1 MFLDIVV
8 LALLILAVFKGMK
21 QGLIV
26 AALSFLAVFVGLAAA
41 LKLST
46 LVAAWVGQSVNIAA
60 AWLPFIAFIII
71 MVAVFLLVRL
81 LAAILEQ
88 VLEIS
93 MLGWANK
100 LGGFMLYALLYLTV
114 FSVMIFYAEKMHL
127 LKPEAAAESKT
138 YAYIHFWGPTAI
150 DWLGKAIPFFKD
162 MFQELTDFFGTINKN
177 IT

>member
-8 LALLILAVFKGMK
+8 LALLVLAFFKGMK
-21 QGLIV
+21 QGLVV
-26 AALSFLAVFVGLAAA
+26 AALSLAVFVGLAAA

-46 LVAAWVGQSVNIAA
+46 LVAGWVGQSVNIAA
-60 AWLPFIAFIII
+60 SWLPFIAFIII

-81 LAAILEQ
+81 LAAVVEQ
-88 VLEIS
+88 VLELS

-114 FSVMIFYAEKMHL
+114 FSVILFYAEKMDL
-127 LKPEAAAESKT
+127 LKPEVAAVSKT
-138 YAYIHFWGPTAI
+138 YAYMHFWGPTAI
-150 DWLGKAIPFFKD
+150 DGLGKAIPIFKD
-162 MFQELTDFFGTINKN
+162 MFQELTDFFGAINKN